1 LEFNEIVRVINCM
14 NRCDYKYDPEL
25 LEIREKLYDWIVV
38 VTNKLNFSIKCYF
51 LITEI
56 IDILLRKIRI
66 INEDLKLIAITII
79 FIISKYEEI
88 KPLSMKKLIVN
99 VAHDNFSPL
108 DIVNTEIVIL
118 KVLHYKIPSLYEIDF
133 FYLFVLEFSDSI
145 IVFKRQESDI
155 NERMIGYRRQ
165 NCVDLGSKKK
175 EFKQTMDIKKVIDVY
190 TSINEEVIKNIIF
203 HTALSLY
210 KLVKISNYSGYQNNL
225 SLCCGIIYISYKLAH
240 DLYKKLFT
248 FNLNVLLEHL
258 IKLGID
264 LKSFIE
270 IANDIESI
278 FCKYKFND
286 SLIYFQEFEILKY
299 F

>member
-1 LEFNEIVRVINCM
+1 M
-14 NRCDYKYDPEL
+14 KRCDYEFDSEL
-25 LEIREKLYDWIVV
+25 LDIREKLFDWIVV

-56 IDILLRKIRI
+56 IDILLQKIRM

-88 KPLSMKKLIVN
+88 KPLSMKKLIGN

-108 DIVNTEIVIL
+108 DIVNTELVIL
-118 KVLHYKIPSLYEIDF
+118 KILHYKIPSLFEIDF
-133 FYLFVLEFSDSI
+133 FYLFVLEFNDSI
-145 IVFKRQESDI
+145 IVFKRPETDL
-155 NERMIGYRRQ
+155 NERMIGLRRQ
-165 NCVDLGSKKK
+165 NCVNLGSKKK
-175 EFKQTMDIKKVIDVY
+175 ELAQNLDIMKVIYIY
-190 TSINEEVIKNIIF
+190 TSINEEMMKNIIF
-203 HTALSLY
+203 QMVLSLY

-225 SLCCGIIYISYKLAH
+225 TLCCGIIYTSYKLAH
-240 DLYKKLFT
+240 DLYKRLMT

-286 SLIYFQEFEILKY
+286 SLIYFREFEILKY